1 MPFCRR
7 CGRQVGSNGFCFD
20 CQSYNDVVDKLDDC
34 DIDRLTTKEYEPLEV
49 HNNLIEDT
57 HAQESI
63 IYSVGTNRCPICS
76 NQFTSIKSLGYHL
89 RKSHKLSQ
97 AGAEKLLAP
106 MRKQFKKIK
115 CPIPNCNMS
124 FSTTH
129 DRDKHIKTDHLNR
142 TQIDELKE

>member
-7 CGRQVGSNGFCFD
+7 CGKQVGSNGFCFD
-20 CQSYNDVVDKLDDC
+20 CQSYNDVVEKLDDC
-34 DIDRLTTKEYEPLEV
+34 DIDRLTIRQDKPLETHINSV
-49 HNNLIEDT
+49 EDA

-63 IYSVGTNRCPICS
+63 IYSAGTNRCPICS
-76 NQFTSIKSLGYHL
+76 KEFTSIKSIGYHL

-97 AGAEKLLAP
+97 GSAEKLLAP
-106 MRKQFKKIK
+106 LRKQIKKIK

-129 DRDKHIKTDHLNR
+129 DRDKHIKADHLKR
-142 TQIDELKE
+142 TEIDDLKE